1 MIHDTAKISPFSLD
15 LPPTRLS
22 KKRIAYA
29 LKAYYLEQAEGKE

>member
-15 LPPTRLS
+15 LPPTRS